1 MEGILGRLA
10 QRRVNPGLILSLAI
24 HGLVLLIPVSAILVE
39 RYEEL
44 ELYILNEEK
53 AVIQPHRVVEKK
65 IDTKIIESSKI
76 KVIPREEVKE
86 ISEKKEEFIKEELKK
101 VEEEPIKAPMPERI
115 ESKAKEP
122 MTPSVEIPSV
132 PLSISAAPL
141 SIEARLPEKTSP
153 LPLSGLP
160 SQIDAG
166 EPVAILKE
174 TVHPAPSRVQEVEF
188 GSKEGPKFLRRILP
202 VYPIMARRM
211 GKEGRVLLRLTID
224 EKGNLLKVEVL
235 EHGGFGFT
243 EAAVEAVKKS
253 SFLPAH
259 KNGAPV
265 SSQALLP
272 IRFNLRSDS

>member
-1 MEGILGRLA
+1 MEGILGRLTP
-10 QRRVNPGLILSLAI
+10 RRANPGLILSLVI
-24 HGLVLLIPVSAILVE
+24 HGLVLLIPVSVVVVE

-65 IDTKIIESSKI
+65 IDTKIIESPKI
-76 KVIPREEVKE
+76 TVIPREEVKE

-115 ESKAKEP
+115 ESNAKEP
-122 MTPSVEIPSV
+122 MAPSAEIPSI
-132 PLSISAAPL
+132 PLSISAVPSSKEADL
-141 SIEARLPEKTSP
+141 SEKPSP
-153 LPLSGLP
+153 LPPSDLP
-160 SQIDAG
+160 SKIEVN

-174 TVHPAPSRVQEVEF
+174 TVHSDPSQVQEVEF
-188 GSKEGPKFLRRILP
+188 GTKEGPKFLRRILP
-202 VYPIMARRM
+202 VYPILARRL
-211 GKEGRVLLRLTID
+211 GKEGKVLLRLTID
-224 EKGNLLKVEVL
+224 ERGNLLKVEVV
-235 EHGGFGFT
+235 ENGGFGFT

-265 SSQALLP
+265 SSRALLP
-272 IRFNLRSDS
+272 IRFALRSDE